1 MSSAGYCR
9 FPWKPI
15 WLTNSRQIQQKSD
28 QEEALEVAIQ
38 CLDSVYNGE
47 QSDADNAS
55 DPLSQIDLFQLFLT
69 SVSSSPE
76 KKEQGETLQ
85 VYSIQIQSS
94 NQSSILAENEKNEG
108 NRLMKEEKYQEA
120 LAAYAR

>member
-1 MSSAGYCR
+1 M
-9 FPWKPI
+9 
-15 WLTNSRQIQQKSD
+15 
-28 QEEALEVAIQ
+28 AIQ

>member
-1 MSSAGYCR
+1 MTDN
-9 FPWKPI
+9 FT
-15 WLTNSRQIQQKSD
+15 TNQQKSD

-47 QSDADNAS
+47 LSDADNTS

-85 VYSIQIQSS
+85 VDIAHS
-94 NQSSILAENEKNEG
+94 E
-108 NRLMKEEKYQEA
+108 R
-120 LAAYAR
+120 